1 MQVRFSKKIVVCVLL
16 YVGTYMGYLLHIVS
30 VKDLSSQ
37 VCGLLQVLTIA
48 VIGIAT
54 TELGFLWKAR
64 ETEKQLES
72 KLNINEK
79 TNLIEKQA
87 EE

>member
-1 MQVRFSKKIVVCVLL
+1 MKIRFSKIIVVCVLF
-16 YVGTYMGYLLHIVS
+16 YVGAYMGYLLHIVS

-37 VCGLLQVLTIA
+37 VCGLLQVLTLA

-54 TELGFLWKAR
+54 AELNMLWRAK
-64 ETEKQLES
+64 ESEKQLEATT
-72 KLNINEK
+72 NITEK
-79 TNLIEKQA
+79 TNMVQA

>member
-1 MQVRFSKKIVVCVLL
+1 MKQVRFSKKIVVSVLL
-16 YVGTYMGYLLHIVS
+16 YVGIYMGYLLYVVS

-37 VCGLLQVLTIA
+37 VCGLLQVLTLA

-54 TELGFLWKAR
+54 AELNMLWRAK
-64 ETEKQLES
+64 ESEKQLEATT
-72 KLNINEK
+72 NITEK
-79 TNLIEKQA
+79 ANMVQA